1 MGQKGGGECKEIWQ
15 GNVQA
20 YLQGARGCWQK
31 SFLHVGGGKRY
42 YGDKDAVSL
51 KCWGGDKEFWV
62 ECDSWGL
69 LVLVGGDSRRY
80 CGERAGATVICLA
93 REKEAQAFNMRLPW
107 EHFVRREE

>member
-1 MGQKGGGECKEIWQ
+1 MQRNLAGKCSGIF
-15 GNVQA
+15 
-20 YLQGARGCWQK
+20 ARGK
-31 SFLHVGGGKRY
+31 GVLAEEFSPRLGGKRY
-42 YGDKDAVSL
+42 CGDKDAVSL